1 MTLKTGHRI
10 AIDYGEKWFGLAI
23 TDALGLVAS
32 PVGTY
37 EKEELITKLREIS
50 SEGEIAVIYFG
61 LPLHLSGKEG
71 ASAGAAR
78 RAAMAIQELGIAPVR
93 LVDERLSTK
102 SATED
107 ESMVKRYGIDAMAA
121 VEILRFALEGE
132 RIQNRFFGSNIDD

>member
-10 AIDYGEKWFGLAI
+10 AIDFGEKWFGLAI
-23 TDALGLVAS
+23 SDVSGLVAS

-37 EKEELITKLREIS
+37 EMQELITKIKDIS
-50 SEGEIAVIYFG
+50 REGEMAVIYFG

-78 RAAMAIQELGIAPVR
+78 VAAKAVQDLGIAPVR

-107 ESMVKRYGIDAMAA
+107 KSMVNRYGIDAMAA

-132 RIQNRFFGSNIDD
+132 RIQKQFFGSDIDD

>member
-10 AIDYGEKWFGLAI
+10 AIDFGEKWFGLAI
-23 TDALGLVAS
+23 SDVSGLVAS

-37 EKEELITKLREIS
+37 EMQELITKIKEIS
-50 SEGEIAVIYFG
+50 REGEMAVIYFG

-78 RAAMAIQELGIAPVR
+78 AAAKAVQDLGIAPVR

-107 ESMVKRYGIDAMAA
+107 KSMVNRYGIDAMAA

-132 RIQNRFFGSNIDD
+132 RIQKQFFGSDIDD

>member
-10 AIDYGEKWFGLAI
+10 AIDFGEKWFGLAI
-23 TDALGLVAS
+23 SDVSGLVAS

-37 EKEELITKLREIS
+37 EKQELITKLKEIS
-50 SEGEIAVIYFG
+50 REGEMAVIYFG

-78 RAAMAIQELGIAPVR
+78 AAAKSVQDLGIAPVR

-107 ESMVKRYGIDAMAA
+107 KSMVNRYGIDAMAA

-132 RIQNRFFGSNIDD
+132 RIQKRFFGSDIDD